1 MIMRDCRGAIIATSP
16 LPSDDQAAV
25 ESSLC
30 IYIRCVPL
38 SRTPARARSY
48 ASRVSFV
55 PGAFFLTLLLLTAT
69 GCRTPRCVNGTRLC
83 VSERR
88 RGVEDDEMK
97 EEKGRGGETAALE
110 SSSFSSYM
118 YTRYTRPAGRSII
131 RIEVSP
137 VPIGDLLHR
146 SSRAVSFSL
155 RVCERVS
162 SVETHASTF
171 LSLSLPPCL
180 FLSFCARARNTNS
193 KLECAKFSAF
203 VWSRFTKNF

>member
-1 MIMRDCRGAIIATSP
+1 M
-16 LPSDDQAAV
+16 
-25 ESSLC
+25 
-30 IYIRCVPL
+30 
-38 SRTPARARSY
+38 
-48 ASRVSFV
+48 
-55 PGAFFLTLLLLTAT
+55 
-69 GCRTPRCVNGTRLC
+69 
-83 VSERR
+83 
-88 RGVEDDEMK
+88 EDDEMK

-110 SSSFSSYM
+110 SSSSSSYT

-171 LSLSLPPCL
+171 LSLSLSL
-180 FLSFCARARNTNS
+180 FLCSRS
-193 KLECAKFSAF
+193 KHELEIRMCQVFG
-203 VWSRFTKNF
+203 V

>member
-1 MIMRDCRGAIIATSP
+1 M
-16 LPSDDQAAV
+16 
-25 ESSLC
+25 
-30 IYIRCVPL
+30 
-38 SRTPARARSY
+38 
-48 ASRVSFV
+48 
-55 PGAFFLTLLLLTAT
+55 
-69 GCRTPRCVNGTRLC
+69 
-83 VSERR
+83 
-88 RGVEDDEMK
+88 EDDEMK

-110 SSSFSSYM
+110 SSSSSSYM

-171 LSLSLPPCL
+171 LSLSLFVL
-180 FLSFCARARNTNS
+180 ALETRTRN
-193 KLECAKFSAF
+193 
-203 VWSRFTKNF
+203 